1 MIASDLATILY
12 SPVLDPNNEDVTP
25 ASIPTD
31 IENNIN
37 GWQFELNED
46 DAADGTYGGE
56 KSLGNA
62 VVINGV
68 VHFNTYTPFTN
79 DYIVTAQQCVFNQ
92 SGNSHYYQANMNTG
106 KIKFYRRL
114 ANVVAK
120 DLSVHAR
127 IYNGKSILRILGAG
141 KGDSTTVDGAPTLT
155 GLIDTAVTLTPK
167 WTYRYFNEA
176 VQ

>member
-1 MIASDLATILY
+1 M
-12 SPVLDPNNEDVTP
+12 
-25 ASIPTD
+25 
-31 IENNIN
+31 
-37 GWQFELNED
+37 NED
-46 DAADGTYGGE
+46 DAADGILGGE

-68 VHFNTYTPFTN
+68 VHFNTYTPFTS
-79 DYIVTAQQCVFNQ
+79 DYIVTAEQCVFNQ

-120 DLSVHAR
+120 DLAVHAR
-127 IYNGKSILRILGAG
+127 IHNGKSILRILGAG
-141 KGDSTTVDGAPTLT
+141 KGDTVDIGGVATPTGT
-155 GLIDTAVTLTPK
+155 IDTEVTLTLKP
-167 WTYRYFNEA
+167 TYRYFNEA